1 MSVPLRAD
9 EIQIGSGNSTTYDS
23 PINTYYNYSLTE
35 MIYTAAAIENAG
47 GSAGTISSISFEAV
61 LTNDKN
67 FSVEV
72 FMKHVSRSS
81 FSQSSDFE
89 SLTEA
94 TKVYTG
100 TMRLTQ
106 GWVTLELDT
115 PFEYDGTSNLLIAFD
130 NNTGSNIGNSHSF
143 KYTTASENRL
153 WKTQTDSQYS
163 NPDPLNYSGYGSV
176 SETLPNLK
184 LEIATTPVAC
194 AKPKNLTASSVTARS
209 ASLDWTKGSDDQDTW
224 EIYLT
229 QNTTDVPTEETVATY
244 DENVTKPFALSNLTP
259 ESNYYA
265 YVRANCGSED
275 GKSKWSSV
283 CSFTTLASCV
293 VPTNL
298 TSSQITS
305 ENAILSWTAGSGQ
318 DAWEIYL
325 TTTASDVPTA
335 ATQAT
340 HPNVTSNPYTL
351 ANLTP
356 QTKYYAYVRAN
367 CGDYDGKSQ
376 WSNMTSFYTP
386 QIPVVINAENPTF
399 EDGFEGECAWHLV
412 NGDRPN
418 QWCNGSST
426 NNGGTKSMY
435 ITNDNGENNAYTA
448 SYQSKSMV
456 YATKN
461 FTFDG
466 IYTFS
471 FDWKCN
477 GSYSDYFRV
486 ALVPASVELNAGTAV
501 PHYTFGT
508 SGLPQD
514 WIALDG
520 GSKLN
525 PGNPVDSWG
534 NHTAYEIALHGS
546 YMMVFAWLNTST
558 FGANNP
564 PAAIDNVSI
573 SYITCPRPTNLT
585 SSNVAA
591 RTAIVIWKENGTADG
606 WTLQYATD
614 AGFSTDFVEEVHDG
628 FTVSGDN
635 VGYGLT
641 GLNGD
646 TKYYVRVKS
655 NCNSDW
661 SDGINFTTTAT
672 CEKPTLS
679 YVSNSNTAHT
689 GSVSWTGEAES
700 YEVAYRPTSDF
711 NPADET
717 LEDVTRV
724 TRVNVNEYT
733 LEDLNP
739 ETKYYIYIQANCG
752 EEDGKSQWSNRV
764 IFTTLATC
772 LAPSSLTKEATT
784 SNSVTLSWTK
794 GADDQDAW
802 QFRYK
807 KKSESEYSYKLIK
820 NLTEPNYTL
829 DGLEPSTEYNV
840 NVRAWCDEN
849 DQSKWSYANQN
860 HDLTITTDCADLTI
874 PYFNNFEGAVEAS
887 QSSNYPMP
895 KCWTRIAYQGGSW
908 GNYSYYPYVFT
919 ATSSQP
925 YNHGETST
933 SGHSMRFYR
942 TSTSQKEAAVLPILD
957 EQYELKDL
965 QIRFWAR
972 LESYNT
978 NKDLAIGVMTDPN
991 DINTFEAITP
1001 FVTVKDDIF
1010 REYTVTFENYTGE
1023 GRYIA
1028 ITYNTTS
1035 TYNNIYVDDVTVE
1048 FIPSCRIPQDLEA
1061 TVDSDSQA
1069 TLAWAPGKNETDWHL
1084 QYKKASESEW
1094 SSITVSGAPTYVL
1107 TNLKRAT
1114 VYEARVQAICTSD
1127 DQSDWSETISFTTDC
1142 GIWPIDGSNALFE
1155 NFDDDDTYAFPP
1167 KCWAKY
1173 PAYNGWSV
1181 NFNNAMVNDQPTPHG
1196 AAHSGTQTSTNTYLV
1211 LPPLHINGN
1220 ATLSFDQMF
1229 GSTGD
1234 YATSSIV
1241 VSTEEL
1247 SSVVYWNEVTATLWT
1262 ADANNLP
1269 TIRTNEAVSLADY
1282 DGQTIYIAFKY
1293 EGQNTSGRTW
1303 YIDNVRVYVGELFN
1317 REITAYNENDSYY
1330 LIASPIGT
1338 VSPENVT
1345 NMLENSYDLY
1355 YFDQSQDKEWINYKG
1370 DQALNQEGHFSIEP
1384 GKGYLY
1390 ANSNNV
1396 TLTFTGT
1403 PYNGDGKVTLA
1414 KTDNVD
1420 WSGWNLVGNPFGQT
1434 AYITKAFYTMNE
1446 AGSEVISGTGNSVE
1460 AMEGIFVIANTDGE
1474 EMTFSASRTEGQNQ
1488 QLVVNVTQNSGA
1500 STLRQAQGSAAIDRA
1515 IIRFGE
1521 TNVLPKFQLNPS
1533 HTKVYIPHDGKDYA
1547 IVRSSAQGELPLN
1560 FKAEKNGTYT
1570 LSFSNEEVTF
1580 NYLHLIDNLTG
1591 ADVDLLAGT
1600 STLQQV
1606 QGSATYTFEAKT
1618 ADYASRFRLV
1628 FNSSNANEAVC
1639 EPSFA
1644 YFNGSNWTISNMGE
1658 ATLQVIDVM
1667 GRVLSNETISG
1678 NTEININQPA
1688 GVYMLR
1694 LVSGD
1699 NVKVQKVV
1707 VR

>member
-1 MSVPLRAD
+1 MIGLMSVPLRAD
-9 EIQIGSGNSTTYDS
+9 EITIVEGTSTTYDA

-35 MIYTAAAIENAG
+35 MIYTAEEIENAG
-47 GSAGTISSISFEAV
+47 GGAGTINSISFQAV
-61 LTNDKN
+61 LTNDKD

-72 FMKHVSRSS
+72 FMKHISRSS

-89 SLTEA
+89 SLTDA
-94 TKVYTG
+94 NKVYTG

-106 GWVTLELDT
+106 GWITLELDT

-130 NNTGSNIGNSHSF
+130 NNTGSYIDNSRSF
-143 KYTTASENRL
+143 YYTTASENRL
-153 WKTQTDSQYS
+153 WKFQNDST
-163 NPDPLNYSGYGSV
+163 NPDPLNFTSTTSGSV
-176 SETLPNLK
+176 SKTLPNLK
-184 LEIATTPVAC
+184 LDITTTPVAC

-229 QNTTDVPTEETVATY
+229 QSATDVPTEETAATY

-293 VPTNL
+293 VPTYL

-340 HPNVTSNPYTL
+340 HPNVISNPYTL

-486 ALVPASVELNAGTAV
+486 ALVPVSVELNAGTAV
-501 PHYTFGT
+501 PHYTFST

-525 PGNPVDSWG
+525 PGDPVDSWG
-534 NHTAYEIALHGS
+534 NHTAYEITLHGS

-558 FGANNP
+558 YSANNP

-591 RTAIVIWKENGTADG
+591 RTAIVTWKENGTADG

-614 AGFSTDFVEEVHDG
+614 ANFSTNLVEVHDG
-628 FTVSGDN
+628 FTVSGNN

-655 NCNSDW
+655 NCGSDW

-689 GSVSWTGEAES
+689 GSVSWTGAAES
-700 YEVAYRPTSDF
+700 YEVAYRPTNDF
-711 NPADET
+711 DPADET

-724 TRVNVNEYT
+724 TLESVNEYT

-772 LAPSSLTKEATT
+772 LAPSYLTDE
-784 SNSVTLSWTK
+784 SVTSSSVNLSWTK
-794 GADDQDAW
+794 GAEDQDAW

-807 KKSESEYSYKLIK
+807 KKSESEYSYKLIE

-860 HDLTITTDCADLTI
+860 YDLTITTDCAELTV
-874 PYFNNFEGAVEAS
+874 PYFNDFEGLLNT
-887 QSSNYPMP
+887 SSPYSTSYPMP
-895 KCWTRIAYQGGSW
+895 KCWTRS
-908 GNYSYYPYVFT
+908 GNQTNYPFVFS
-919 ATSSQP
+919 ATTSQP
-925 YNHGETST
+925 YNHGSNSS
-933 SGHSMRFYR
+933 SGHCIRFYR
-942 TSTSQKEAAVLPILD
+942 NSSSYDAIAVLPAVD
-957 EQYELKDL
+957 PQYQMNSL
-965 QIRFWAR
+965 QLRFWAR
-972 LESYNT
+972 LENYNSG
-978 NKDLAIGVMTDPN
+978 KDLVIGIMDDPS
-991 DINTFEAITP
+991 DRNTFEPVAT
-1001 FVTVKDDIF
+1001 VTIDNPDNSSHQSYK
-1010 REYTVTFENYTGE
+1010 EYAVTFENYEGN

-1028 ITYNTTS
+1028 IRQNTS
-1035 TYNNIYVDDVTVE
+1035 MYAIYVDDVTIE
-1048 FIPSCRIPQDLEA
+1048 EIPSCRIPKDLEA
-1061 TVDSDSQA
+1061 EVDSESQA
-1069 TLAWAPGKNETDWHL
+1069 TLTWTAGKDETAWNV
-1084 QYKKASESEW
+1084 QYKKATDSDW
-1094 SSITVSGAPTYVL
+1094 SAIIPVTETTYTL
-1107 TNLKRAT
+1107 TGLKRGT
-1114 VYEARVQAICTSD
+1114 VYEARVQANCNAD
-1127 DQSDWSETISFTTDC
+1127 DQSDWTEAISFTTDC
-1142 GIWPIDGSNALFE
+1142 GIIPIAEEPFFEDFENIGTSDFPPICWEKFNHEMTGYSYWYFNANNGLGSGAAYSSYNEGYAFLVMPKMHIDGDAN
-1155 NFDDDDTYAFPP
+1155 
-1167 KCWAKY
+1167 
-1173 PAYNGWSV
+1173 
-1181 NFNNAMVNDQPTPHG
+1181 
-1196 AAHSGTQTSTNTYLV
+1196 
-1211 LPPLHINGN
+1211 
-1220 ATLSFDQMF
+1220 LSFDYLI
-1229 GSTGD
+1229 GTGN
-1234 YATSSIV
+1234 YNESCSVV
-1241 VSTEEL
+1241 VSTNGMAFDDFSE
-1247 SSVVYWNEVTATLWT
+1247 TIWT
-1262 ADANNLP
+1262 AEGNYSPSVKANA
-1269 TIRTNEAVSLADY
+1269 TVSLSDY
-1282 DGQTIYIAFKY
+1282 DNQDVYVAFKY
-1293 EGQNTSGRTW
+1293 KGSGTSGCTW
-1303 YIDNVRVYVGELFN
+1303 YVDNVHVYVGEIFTKD
-1317 REITAYNENDSYY
+1317 ITAYTENSKDHYY
-1330 LIASPIGT
+1330 LIASPIGE
-1338 VSPENVT
+1338 VNPESVT
-1345 NMLENSYDLY
+1345 NMLSNGYDLY

-1370 DQALNQEGHFSIEP
+1370 DQTLGQEGHFSLEP

-1403 PYNGDGKVTLA
+1403 PYNGNGQ
-1414 KTDNVD
+1414 VD
-1420 WSGWNLVGNPFGQT
+1420 LTYNANAVLKGWNLIGNPFGT
-1434 AYITKAFYTMNE
+1434 E
-1446 AGSEVISGTGNSVE
+1446 ATLDKPYYRLNAEGNALNTE
-1460 AMEGIFVIANTDGE
+1460 TENTPIAAMEGVFVQAAGADEKANFTA
-1474 EMTFSASRTEGQNQ
+1474 ASRGERASVAKLNIM
-1488 QLVVNVTQNSGA
+1488 VTRDRGMVEDNAIVRFDDGA
-1500 STLRQAQGSAAIDRA
+1500 TLG
-1515 IIRFGE
+1515 
-1521 TNVLPKFQLNPS
+1521 KFQLNPG
-1533 HTKVYIPHDGKDYA
+1533 HTKVYIPQDGKNYA
-1547 IVRSSAQGELPLN
+1547 IARSATQGELPVN

-1580 NYLHLIDNLTG
+1580 SYLHLIDNLTG
-1591 ADVDLLAGT
+1591 ADVDLLAGA
-1600 STLQQV
+1600 STLRQA

-1618 ADYASRFRLV
+1618 TDYASRFRLV
-1628 FNSSNANEAVC
+1628 FAADDTNGVTC

-1644 YFNGSNWTISNMGE
+1644 CFNGSSWLVNNQGK

-1667 GRVLSNETISG
+1667 DRVLSSEIISG

-1694 LVSGD
+1694 LVNSD
-1699 NVKVQKVV
+1699 CVKVQKVV